1 MEPGGSHP
9 CYTRA
14 REAGF
19 VAESSGHAGS
29 EGAAMEIER
38 NRVTAEANRQI
49 LESGIVIR
57 DVYEKCGSDETTNG
71 VTDYES

>member
-1 MEPGGSHP
+1 
-9 CYTRA
+9 
-14 REAGF
+14 
-19 VAESSGHAGS
+19 
-29 EGAAMEIER
+29 MEIER